1 MILRA
6 AAAACAIVA
15 TASLQISPGPYFPGS
30 RLAPTPIGLQPPY
43 AMRAQGASIEN
54 GDFVIGSATQPFTA
68 ALYAGNG
75 SVIAGSTV
83 NVVPAPPPGEPL
95 VAVASYDDGV
105 VLHDADT
112 MRELGT
118 IAIGGHPTSVAF
130 EPGGT
135 LAAADTS
142 GDALSLISTQTW
154 GVKRINNVPLA
165 DEVIVDVYFDGYA
178 VFASDRSVD
187 GMGALT
193 RITGDGAVKR
203 IVTGDTA
210 EGLALDARRGI
221 VYVGNVNDGTVLA
234 VDARTMQPIRRIAT
248 VPRVFGIA
256 VSRDGSTLYAV
267 ANQSVQSQFNAAGY
281 VAAFD
286 LRKSG
291 APRIAHSANL
301 EFPIGVALDQ
311 ASNRLFVTDEAGNR
325 VYVLDA
331 RTLKP
336 AHAPLATCSIP
347 WNPDVDVTGQLL
359 IPCAGSNQID
369 AFDTRTLRR
378 VVGAPFATGG
388 YPLGISVWRPVP
400 RGER

>member
-1 MILRA
+1 LILRA

-15 TASLQISPGPYFPGS
+15 TASLQISAGPYFPQS
-30 RLAPTPIGLQPPY
+30 RLAPAPVGLQPPY
-43 AMRAQGASIEN
+43 AMRAQGAYVEGGN
-54 GDFVIGSATQPFTA
+54 FVIGNASTPVTA

-75 SVIAGSTV
+75 SAIAGTLV

-95 VAVASYDDGV
+95 LAVASYDDGV

-112 MRELGT
+112 LRELGT
-118 IAIGGHPTSVAF
+118 MGIAGHPTSVSFA
-130 EPGGT
+130 PDGM

-142 GDALSLISTQTW
+142 GDTLSLVATQAW
-154 GVKRINNVPLA
+154 AVKRIDNVLLA
-165 DEVIVDVYFDGYA
+165 DEVVVDPQTDT

-187 GMGALT
+187 GKGALT
-193 RITGDGAVKR
+193 RVTDDGTVTRIT
-203 IVTGDTA
+203 TGDTA
-210 EGLALDARRGI
+210 EGLALDDRRGI

-234 VDARTMQPIRRIAT
+234 VDARTMKPIRRIKT

-256 VSRDGSTLYAV
+256 ISPDGNTLYAV
-267 ANQSVQSQFNAAGY
+267 ANQSAQSQFQAAGY

-286 LRKSG
+286 LRKGG

-301 EFPIGVALDQ
+301 EFPIGVALDRHL
-311 ASNRLFVTDEAGNR
+311 NRLFVTDEAGNR

-331 RTLKP
+331 RTLRP
-336 AHAPLATCSIP
+336 AHASLSTCKIP
-347 WNPDVDVTGQLL
+347 WNPDLDSNGRLL

-369 AFDTRTLRR
+369 AFDARTLRR
-378 VVGAPFATGG
+378 IAGAPFTTGG
-388 YPLGISVWRPVP
+388 YPLGVSVWRPMP

>member
-1 MILRA
+1 MLRA

-15 TASLQISPGPYFPGS
+15 TASLQISAGPYFPDS

-43 AMRAQGASIEN
+43 AMRAQGASVED
-54 GDFVIGSATQPFTA
+54 GTFVIGKADAPFTA

-75 SVIAGSTV
+75 NAVAGSLV
-83 NVVPAPPPGEPL
+83 DVVPAPSPGTAL

-112 MRELGT
+112 LHELGT
-118 IAIGGHPTSVAF
+118 MGIAGHPTSVAF
-130 EPGGT
+130 EPDGT

-142 GDALSLISTQTW
+142 GDTLSLISTQNW
-154 GVKRINNVPLA
+154 GVKRIGDVWLA
-165 DEVIVDVYFDGYA
+165 DEVLVDPQTGNI
-178 VFASDRSVD
+178 FASDRSVD
-187 GMGALT
+187 GAGALT
-193 RITGDGAVKR
+193 RIAPNGKVAH

-210 EGLALDARRGI
+210 EGLALDDRRGI

-234 VDARTMQPIRRIAT
+234 VNARTMRPIRRIAT

-256 VSRDGSTLYAV
+256 LSPDGDTLYAV
-267 ANQSVQSQFNAAGY
+267 ANQSASSQFHAAGY

-291 APRIAHSANL
+291 APRIARSADL
-301 EFPIGVALDQ
+301 QFPIGVALDQ
-311 ASNRLFVTDEAGNR
+311 AAHRLFVTDEAGNR

-331 RTLKP
+331 RTLRA

-347 WNPDVDVTGQLL
+347 WNPDLDVDGRLL
-359 IPCAGSNQID
+359 IPCAGSNRID
-369 AFDTRTLRR
+369 VFDARTLRR
-378 VVGAPFATGG
+378 VAGAPFATGG
-388 YPLGISVWRPVP
+388 YPLGISVWRPAP
-400 RGER
+400 RSER